1 MTETTQS
8 ETTTTTNRTENAIA
22 TRYAEERREQIRGEG
37 TKIHAVESVGEDGS
51 VITRC
56 GHHFGPHQTKISTKR
71 PPHLTGNNICY
82 GCVRAGP
89 QEPSQ

>member
-8 ETTTTTNRTENAIA
+8 ETTTSRTENAIA
-22 TRYAEERREQIRGEG
+22 TRYAEEKKEQIRGEG
-37 TKIHAVESVGEDGS
+37 TKIHAVESVGEKS
-51 VITRC
+51 ITTRC
-56 GHHFGPHQTKISTKR
+56 GFTLRFNEILISSVK

>member
-8 ETTTTTNRTENAIA
+8 ETTTNRTENAIA
-22 TRYAEERREQIRGEG
+22 TRYAEEKKEQIRGEG
-37 TKIHAVESVGEDGS
+37 TKIHSVAEALEDGS

-71 PPHLTGNNICY
+71 PPHLSGNNICY
-82 GCVRAGP
+82 RCVRAGP